1 MKKRIVKC
9 TALLFAAALLALP
22 GKAFSSRQTV
32 HGVSACSTTANLTCE
47 NPITPDL
54 AASDRS

>member
-22 GKAFSSRQTV
+22 GKAFSFRQTTLGASTYSITNTNSFDAPIPDDAAESRQ
-32 HGVSACSTTANLTCE
+32 N
-47 NPITPDL
+47 
-54 AASDRS
+54 